1 MNLFF
6 SICSNNYLAQ
16 AIVLYKS
23 FKKFHPETGF
33 FLFLCDQKSSAVDY
47 SQIADEVIELD
58 SIEPRFGELALKYNI
73 IELNTSLKPRIFE
86 YLFSERKITQAVFLD
101 PDIKF
106 YHSVSFLFTDFIQ
119 ANILLTPHIY
129 SPIPPDGKKPDEQSF
144 LMFGIYNLGFIS
156 VRNTEESLRF
166 LQWWKSRTY
175 EFGYADTYKGI
186 FVDQLPVN
194 LVPLFF
200 KSVHIL
206 EDRGMNMAP
215 WNLHE
220 RWLDNRNGELFVNR
234 QDRLKFYH
242 FSSFITGEPELPQH
256 HYNRFLLKDRPDL
269 QQIYTDYNNELL
281 SAGYMNY
288 RQLEN
293 AYAKRREEHLRKIRK
308 NKWVR
313 KFLP

>member
-6 SICSNNYLAQ
+6 SICANNYLAQ
-16 AIVLYKS
+16 AGVLYKS
-23 FKKFHPETGF
+23 FKKFHPDTGF

-47 SQIADEVIELD
+47 SQIADEVIELN

-73 IELNTSLKPRIFE
+73 IELNTCLKPRIFE

-101 PDIKF
+101 PDIKI
-106 YHSVSFLFTDFIQ
+106 YHPLSFLFTDFIQ

-129 SPIPPDGKKPDEQSF
+129 SPIPSDGHKPDEQSF
-144 LMFGIYNLGFIS
+144 LIFGIYNLGFIS
-156 VRNTEESLRF
+156 VRNTEESGRF
-166 LQWWKSRTY
+166 LHWWKSRTY

-194 LVPLFF
+194 LAPLFF
-200 KSVHIL
+200 KSVFIL

-220 RWLDNRNGELFVNR
+220 RWLEKRNGEFFVNR
-234 QDRLKFYH
+234 QERLKFYH
-242 FSSFITGEPELPQH
+242 FSSFITGQPELPLH
-256 HYNRFLLKDRPDL
+256 YYNRFRLDDRPDL
-269 QQIYTDYNNELL
+269 QEIYADYHDDLM

-288 RQLEN
+288 QKMEN
-293 AYAKRREEHLRKIRK
+293 AYKANRELYLKRISKK
-308 NKWVR
+308 KWIR